1 VKVITVGMGERKTIN
16 KFREKLKEM
25 ASRAS
30 DNAPPFD
37 V

>member
-1 VKVITVGMGERKTIN
+1 VKVITVGMGERETID
-16 KFREKLKEM
+16 KFRERLKEM

-30 DNAPPFD
+30 DSAPPFD